1 MATHVSVVW
10 AGHSMGRPQL
20 VLILLGLQN
29 PKFSCLALPR
39 GVPRVLLW
47 LVRPGPRELRSLK
60 DLGDSE
66 DRGGRSIEAKHRAE
80 RTWHPHGQSRLQVP
94 EHPLPHLPHCVTRGW
109 PPLSVPR
116 AGSRDVT
123 LLKPGSWLVDTQTH
137 CPHGLDPGVEFGVGV
152 KTQGRLFR
160 AGIAPGTFP

>member
-1 MATHVSVVW
+1 MATHVSVVR

-39 GVPRVLLW
+39 GIPRVLLW

-66 DRGGRSIEAKHRAE
+66 DRGGRNIEAKHRAE